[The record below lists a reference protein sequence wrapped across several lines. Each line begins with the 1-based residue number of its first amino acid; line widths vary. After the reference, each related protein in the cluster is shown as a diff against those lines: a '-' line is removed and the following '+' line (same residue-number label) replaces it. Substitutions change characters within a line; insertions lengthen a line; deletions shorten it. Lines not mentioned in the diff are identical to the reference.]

1 MSATPVEFHLRSTVA
16 WLTPSHKSFRPPSWP
31 PPGDWVV
38 SEDRDGNVLA
48 LWRDPKWDLS
58 PWAGR
63 PLTLDF
69 GDGPDSRK
77 ASPIDLANA
86 KLLRLLTTWRIW
98 GPRAVIAAN
107 TLNAW
112 FSKIRRIVALCSE
125 KGILASELMRFPAVL
140 EDLPSII
147 EPSNFERTIT
157 ELHRLWDARA
167 EIGFVLV
174 DPDGIKRLAAVR
186 PDHEMVQTA
195 YIPPRIWTYQVERL
209 RECLDDFL
217 SNAQQVEDCFNYCVD
232 AYAHNYGSLRAA
244 MTTPWGQMANRLP
257 FAEPRK
263 ERAGARTG
271 CRYLGQFALTAQRF
285 GIQELLERWVMV
297 PESGLG
303 LKQLSGYLTLVQCVG
318 LAFIANFSLQ
328 RINEA
333 ASLRADC
340 LTWENDPK
348 LGRIPIL
355 CGETTKTDP
364 DSDARWPTSPS
375 VELAVVA
382 MSKVSRLRMRCA
394 AAHPKVC
401 PSDAD
406 QVNPYLLDGAFEPWV
421 GSSAKP
427 YSVRSHT
434 STYLAVLRRNPKLL
448 DPRQLKITSEDL
460 KIALMLTPNLS
471 GEAGFEVGK
480 LWPLAWHQLRR
491 TGAVNMYASGLL
503 SDSSMQFLMKH
514 ASRYMPLYY
523 GRGYTKLRLS
533 EDVERV
539 VVAAMY
545 EAMANQLLAAM
556 SDRFVSP
563 HGDSRK
569 QAILVNLVVE
579 KDAKKLASAAQNG
592 QTTFREIRLGACT
605 NRELCTYGGIES
617 IARCAG
623 GDGDKAC
630 ADVLFDKTKAPE
642 AEKDQADVDRQL
654 SNVAPDS
661 PRHAALLAEHKGLEN
676 YLDVVGS

>member
-1 MSATPVEFHLRSTVA
+1 VSETPVEFHLRSTVD

-31 PPGDWVV
+31 PPDDWVV
-38 SEDRDGNVLA
+38 SEDLDGNILA
-48 LWRDPKWDLS
+48 LWRDPKWDMS
-58 PWAGR
+58 PWAGK

-69 GDGPDSRK
+69 GDGPDSRR
-77 ASPIDLANA
+77 ALPIDSANA
-86 KLLRLLTTWRIW
+86 NLLRLLTTWRIW
-98 GPRAVIAAN
+98 GPRAVRAAN

-112 FSKIRRIVALCSE
+112 FFKIRRIFVLCSQ
-125 KGILASELMRFPAVL
+125 KGILASELTRFPAVL
-140 EDLPSII
+140 EDLPSVI
-147 EPSNFERTIT
+147 EPSNFESVIT

-167 EIGFVLV
+167 ELGFVLV
-174 DPDGIKRLAAVR
+174 DPDGIKRLAGVR
-186 PDHEMVQTA
+186 PDHETVQTA

-209 RECLDDFL
+209 RECLGDFL
-217 SNAQQVEDCFNYCVD
+217 ANAQQVEDCFNFCVD
-232 AYAHNYGSLRAA
+232 AYAHNYGSLCAA
-244 MTTPWGQMANRLP
+244 MAKSSRQMEHRLP
-257 FAEPRK
+257 FAEPRA
-263 ERAGARTG
+263 EHAGTRSG
-271 CRYLGQFALTAQRF
+271 CKYFGQFALTAQRF
-285 GIQELLERWVMV
+285 GVHELLDRWVMV

-303 LKQLSGYLTLVQCVG
+303 LKQLSGYLTLIQYVG

-340 LTWENDPK
+340 LTWEDDPK

-394 AAHPKVC
+394 AANPKVG
-401 PSDAD
+401 PSDTD
-406 QVNPYLLDGAFEPWV
+406 QANPFLLDGAFEPWI
-421 GSSAKP
+421 GSTPKP
-427 YSVRSHT
+427 YNVRNHT
-434 STYLAVLRRNPKLL
+434 SAYLAVLRQNPKLF
-448 DPRQLKITSEDL
+448 DPAQLKITLEDL
-460 KIALMLTPNLS
+460 KIARMLTPNLS
-471 GEAGFEVGK
+471 SEAGFEVGK
-480 LWPLAWHQLRR
+480 AWPLAWHQLRR
-491 TGAVNMYASGLL
+491 TGAVNMFASGLL

-533 EDVERV
+533 EDVEGV

-579 KDAKKLASAAQNG
+579 KDAKKLASAARNG

-654 SNVAPDS
+654 SSVAPDS
-661 PRHAALLAEHKGLEN
+661 PRHAALLAEHQGLEN
-676 YLDVVGS
+676 YLDVVRS